1 MSSRGISPGD
11 RVGKPIS
18 ALDWD
23 KLRVFHAV
31 AEAGSFTH
39 AGERLH
45 LSQSA
50 VSRQIGALESS
61 LNAPLFHRHA
71 RGLILTEQGELLHRT
86 VRDIYGRLTEAGAMI
101 AESKSKPQGPLR
113 ITTPVGLGSV
123 WLTPRVR
130 QFVDI
135 YPEIAVTLLVSDNEL
150 DLNLREADIAIRM
163 MPPRQPDLIQRK
175 LMTVHFHVF
184 ASPSYIK
191 RYGIPKSA
199 ADLDDHRIIVYS
211 DDPPPPFQDT
221 DWLLREGANADAP
234 REPVFRVNSVH
245 GIARAVQSG
254 LGIASL
260 PDYMTH
266 NEDSLVCILPEL
278 EGPSIESYFVYPE
291 SLRNSARVTAFR
303 DFLLREIAA
312 TEF

>member
-1 MSSRGISPGD
+1 MSSRGISISD
-11 RVGKPIS
+11 QVGKPIS

-50 VSRQIGALESS
+50 VSRQIGALETS

-113 ITTPVGLGSV
+113 ITTTVGLGAV
-123 WLTPRVR
+123 WLTPRIR

-135 YPEIAVTLLVSDNEL
+135 YPEIAVTLIVSDREL
-150 DLNLREADIAIRM
+150 DLNLREADIAIRVT
-163 MPPRQPDLIQRK
+163 PPRQPDLIQRK

-191 RYGIPKSA
+191 RHGIPKSA
-199 ADLDDHRIIVYS
+199 ADLDNHRIIVYPE
-211 DDPPPPFQDT
+211 DPPAPFQNI
-221 DWLLREGANADAP
+221 DWLLREGTDAP
-234 REPVFRVNSVH
+234 REPVFRVNNVH

-266 NEDSLVCILPEL
+266 NEDSLVRILPEL
-278 EGPSIESYFVYPE
+278 DGPSIEAYFVYPE

>member
-1 MSSRGISPGD
+1 MSSRGIAANE
-11 RVGKPIS
+11 RAGKPIS

-50 VSRQIGALESS
+50 VSRQIGALETS
-61 LNAPLFHRHA
+61 LDAPLFHRHA

-86 VRDIYGRLTEAGAMI
+86 VRDIYNRLTEAGAMI
-101 AESKSKPQGPLR
+101 TESKGKPQGGLR
-113 ITTPVGLGSV
+113 ITTTVGLGAV
-123 WLTPRVR
+123 WLTPRIGK
-130 QFVDI
+130 FIEI
-135 YPEIAVTLLVSDNEL
+135 YPEIAVTLIVSDSEL

-175 LMTVHFHVF
+175 LMTVHFHVY

-191 RYGIPKSA
+191 RHGIPKSA
-199 ADLDDHRIIVYS
+199 ADLDAHRIIVYS
-211 DDPPPPFQDT
+211 EDPPPPFQDT
-221 DWLLREGANADAP
+221 NWLLRAGASEEAP
-234 REPVFRVNSVH
+234 RDPVFRVNNVH
-245 GIARAVQSG
+245 GIARAVQSD

-266 NEDSLVCILPEL
+266 NEDSLVRILPEL
-278 EGPSIESYFVYPE
+278 EGPSVEAYFVYPE

-303 DFLLREIAA
+303 DFLLREIAT

>member
-1 MSSRGISPGD
+1 MSSRGISISD
-11 RVGKPIS
+11 QVGKPIS

-39 AGERLH
+39 ADERLH

-50 VSRQIGALESS
+50 VSRQIGALETS

-86 VRDIYGRLTEAGAMI
+86 VLDIYGRLTEAGAMI

-113 ITTPVGLGSV
+113 ITTTVGLGAV
-123 WLTPRVR
+123 WLTPRIR

-135 YPEIAVTLLVSDNEL
+135 YPEIAVTLIVSDREL
-150 DLNLREADIAIRM
+150 DLNLREADIAIRVT
-163 MPPRQPDLIQRK
+163 PPRQPDLIQRK

-191 RYGIPKSA
+191 RHGIPKSA
-199 ADLDDHRIIVYS
+199 ADLDNHRIIVYPE
-211 DDPPPPFQDT
+211 DPPAPFQNI
-221 DWLLREGANADAP
+221 DWLLHEGADAP
-234 REPVFRVNSVH
+234 REPVFRVNNVH

-266 NEDSLVCILPEL
+266 NEDSLVRILPEL
-278 EGPSIESYFVYPE
+278 DGPSIEAYFVYPE

>member
-1 MSSRGISPGD
+1 MSGRGVSAND
-11 RVGKPIS
+11 RVGRPIS

-61 LNAPLFHRHA
+61 LDAPLFHRHA

-86 VRDIYGRLTEAGAMI
+86 VRDIYARLTEAGAMI

-113 ITTPVGLGSV
+113 ITTTVGLGAV
-123 WLTPRVR
+123 WLTPRIR

-135 YPEIAVTLLVSDNEL
+135 YPEIAVTLIVSDSEL

-184 ASPSYIK
+184 ASPSYLK
-191 RYGIPKSA
+191 RNGIPKSA
-199 ADLDDHRIIVYS
+199 AELDNHRIIVYS
-211 DDPPPPFQDT
+211 EDPPPPFQQT
-221 DWLLREGANADAP
+221 NWLLQEGANEDAP
-234 REPVFRVNSVH
+234 REPVFRVNNVY

-266 NEDSLVCILPEL
+266 DEDSLVRILPEL
-278 EGPSIESYFVYPE
+278 AGPSIEAYFVYPE

-312 TEF
+312 TKF

>member
-1 MSSRGISPGD
+1 MSRRGISTSD
-11 RVGKPIS
+11 QVGKPIA

-50 VSRQIGALESS
+50 VSRQIGALELS

-113 ITTPVGLGSV
+113 ITTTVGLGAV
-123 WLTPRVR
+123 WLTPRIR

-135 YPEIAVTLLVSDNEL
+135 YPEIAVTLIVSDNEL
-150 DLNLREADIAIRM
+150 DLNLREADIAIRV

-199 ADLDDHRIIVYS
+199 ADLDNHRIIVYS
-211 DDPPPPFQDT
+211 EDPPPPLQNI
-221 DWLLREGANADAP
+221 DWLLREGASAP
-234 REPVFRVNSVH
+234 REPVFRVNNVH

-266 NEDSLVCILPEL
+266 NEDSLVRILPEL
-278 EGPSIESYFVYPE
+278 DGPSIEAYFVYPE